1 MGRQD
6 TLGPGVIITQ
16 SWWGR
21 CFSSVFTGG
30 FWKAGWSSEMSGTAN
45 STLMAVV
52 SGSLCSTHASAPG

>member
-1 MGRQD
+1 MGQQD

-30 FWKAGWSSEMSGTAN
+30 FWKAGWSSEMSSTAQQHPHGCG
-45 STLMAVV
+45 LWEP
-52 SGSLCSTHASAPG
+52 LLTHASAPG